1 MGAYPGRR
9 MDDEALVSQALAGE
23 TQAIAALYDR
33 YADRLYDYARRL
45 TRNPS
50 DANDAVHDSFLVA
63 MQRLGQLRDHSR
75 FRPWMYAIVRTE
87 VARKRLRVDR
97 LHFGVWEEPVSTDIV
112 PSRAAEITELQR
124 LIADAAEGLSDDD
137 REVLDL
143 HLRHGL
149 TGPELAAALTIPE
162 RHVSVTMQRV
172 RERLAR
178 GLGVVLVGRAPSCP
192 DFAAL
197 REREGSEL
205 TELVRKRLARHVDGC
220 STCTTDRDSR
230 MRPEMLLAALPMA
243 LAPAAMRA
251 VTLQGASAA
260 GAAAGAGGAG
270 AAAVS
275 GTGAAGAGAGAGAG
289 ASVAGA
295 GTAGRVVSEA
305 GRTWLRD
312 GFPALTAARHAARV
326 WLAAAVGGTTLVAG
340 SAALVLQHDSSPSRS
355 RTEAAVSAP
364 PAAISA
370 DGDQTVPTEP
380 GAAVVTAG
388 STAAATSV
396 PDSIAT
402 ETSASGGTPAPT
414 SSAPAA
420 TGPPPTAP
428 PPTAPP
434 ADNAAPVVSNPALA
448 DYRISSQEGGIGTCY
463 IETTTRFS
471 VTVTDDVAATSV
483 KIAWVAPG
491 GATRTTT
498 LAGSGSTWS
507 GTVGPVPFAEIP
519 PGDVVKYDVTVTA
532 HDAAGNT
539 TVVALTQFGVVD
551 SCPLP

>member
-1 MGAYPGRR
+1 MGAYPGQR

-45 TRNPS
+45 TRNPN

-87 VARKRLRVDR
+87 VARKRLRTDR
-97 LHFGVWEEPVSTDIV
+97 LHFGVWDDPVSTDIV
-112 PSRAAEITELQR
+112 PSRAAEITELQQ
-124 LIADAAEGLSDDD
+124 LIADAADGLSDDD

-149 TGPELAAALTIPE
+149 TGPEMAAALDIPE

-178 GLGVVLVGRAPSCP
+178 GLGVVLVGRSPTC
-192 DFAAL
+192 DEFAAL
-197 REREGSEL
+197 REREGAEL
-205 TELVRKRLARHVDGC
+205 TELVRKRLARHIDSC
-220 STCTTDRDSR
+220 ATCTTDRDTR

-251 VTLQGASAA
+251 VTLQGAS
-260 GAAAGAGGAG
+260 
-270 AAAVS
+270 
-275 GTGAAGAGAGAGAG
+275 TGAAGGAAVAAGSAA
-289 ASVAGA
+289 
-295 GTAGRVVSEA
+295 RVVSEA

-340 SAALVLQHDSSPSRS
+340 STALILQRDPSPTRP

-364 PAAISA
+364 TTPASDNEPTASL
-370 DGDQTVPTEP
+370 DPGVTV
-380 GAAVVTAG
+380 VVTVGDTGAV
-388 STAAATSV
+388 TSV
-396 PDSIAT
+396 PDTTAT
-402 ETSASGGTPAPT
+402 ETTAPDST
-414 SSAPAA
+414 LAPNSTAPAA
-420 TGPPPTAP
+420 PVPPPTVPPTTAP
-428 PPTAPP
+428 PTTAPP
-434 ADNAAPVVSNPALA
+434 ADTSAPLVTNPELA

-463 IETTTRFS
+463 IETTTTFS
-471 VTVTDDVAATSV
+471 VTVTDDVGVTSV
-483 KIAWVAPG
+483 RIAWVAPG

-498 LAGSGSTWS
+498 LSASGTTWS
-507 GTVGPVPFAEIP
+507 GTIGPFPFSEIP

-532 HDAAGNT
+532 RDAAGRT
-539 TVVALTQFGVVD
+539 TVVTLTQFGVVD